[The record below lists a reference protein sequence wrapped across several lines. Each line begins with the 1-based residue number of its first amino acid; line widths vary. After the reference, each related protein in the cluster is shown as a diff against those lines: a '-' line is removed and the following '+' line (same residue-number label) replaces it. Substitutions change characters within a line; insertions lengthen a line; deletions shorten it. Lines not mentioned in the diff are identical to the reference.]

1 MSMFCACAR
10 CPLAYSAG
18 VRTSS
23 TIVPG
28 RFMAVEKSLAAI
40 CWPAADET
48 GLLAGVSDEQAL
60 IPVIAAMART
70 AAAIRRDQERV
81 GCICMLLSP
90 IGEERVLEVPVH
102 GGEGEPS
109 AGEVARLEPFAEKY
123 AGREVGT
130 DAAGAVHADRASI
143 G

>member
-1 MSMFCACAR
+1 MFCACAR

-28 RFMAVEKSLAAI
+28 CFMAVKKSLAAI

-60 IPVIAAMART
+60 IPVIAATART
-70 AAAIRRDQERV
+70 AAAIRRDQDRV
-81 GCICMLLSP
+81 GRICMLFSP
-90 IGEERVLEVPVH
+90 KRGERVLEVLVH
-102 GGEGEPS
+102 GCEGEPS
-109 AGEVARLEPFAEKY
+109 AGEVAGIEPLAEKY

-130 DAAGAVHADRASI
+130 HAAGAVHSDRAPAR
-143 G
+143 